1 MRHLAAAAAW
11 GLILIPSGTRR
22 TSTTPENTTVTGANS
37 ATYKVPENKA
47 FWSITVYGADGY
59 MKSENNILNSSN
71 VKLHA
76 DQTFTVFFGSKNLCG
91 DVPNR
96 LDVTPGW
103 NFVSLSAG
111 TERPRRELCPAGG
124 VSENVGAD
132 KSALDGAIMVAF
144 PEGRRR

>member
-11 GLILIPSGTRR
+11 GLN
-22 TSTTPENTTVTGANS
+22 PERNATYFNYTGEHDGNRCYS

-124 VSENVGAD
+124 VSEHVGAD

>member
-1 MRHLAAAAAW
+1 MCPRGQVNEAMRHAASR
-11 GLILIPSGTRR
+11 GRR
-22 TSTTPENTTVTGANS
+22 RLGPYINPERNATYFNYTGEHDGNRCYS

-103 NFVSLSAG
+103 NFVMRVY
-111 TERPRRELCPAGG
+111 RPGPS
-124 VSENVGAD
+124 V
-132 KSALDGAIMVAF
+132 LDGSYVLPAVY
-144 PEGRRR
+144 RRT